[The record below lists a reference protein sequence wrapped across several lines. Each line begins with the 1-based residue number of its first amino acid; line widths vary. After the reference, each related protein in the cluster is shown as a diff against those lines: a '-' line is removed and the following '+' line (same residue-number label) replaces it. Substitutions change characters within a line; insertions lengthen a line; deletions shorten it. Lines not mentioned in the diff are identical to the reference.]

1 MPPIVGAAAVTAGGA
16 LAGGV
21 LSSRANSKAMKT
33 QDQASRRAEAIALEN
48 ERRRREE
55 YDRGEAMAKAQWDAE
70 QARLAPRRKLQ
81 DGLLGSAAARW
92 GMNIG
97 DLGGARQAAAYPGPG
112 AATPTMSD
120 LGGRVQSGYVPPGLD
135 VQSAPRLSIADI
147 ANWGSQRRMS

>member
-1 MPPIVGAAAVTAGGA
+1 MDPVTASALISGGTQLVGGA
-16 LAGGV
+16 LNGKG
-21 LSSRANSKAMKT
+21 NSKAIRT
-33 QDQASRRAEAIALEN
+33 QDAAARRAEAIAIDN
-48 ERRRREE
+48 EKRRREE

-120 LGGRVQSGYVPPGLD
+120 LGGRVQGGYVPPGLE
-135 VQSAPRLSIADI
+135 VQAPPRLSIADI